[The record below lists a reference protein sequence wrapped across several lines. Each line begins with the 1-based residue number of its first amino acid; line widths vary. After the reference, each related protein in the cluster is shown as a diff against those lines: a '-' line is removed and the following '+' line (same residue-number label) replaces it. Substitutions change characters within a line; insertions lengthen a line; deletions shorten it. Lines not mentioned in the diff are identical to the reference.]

1 MMLQLSLN
9 GAAPRDRGARLL
21 RRLCLLLALCL
32 STTPVWA
39 VNFQFK
45 DLQGKTHR
53 LADYKG
59 KWVLVNFWATW
70 CPPCLDEIPD
80 LILLHDKRKDLA
92 VIGVAVD
99 YKSQKEI
106 ATFADDNLMSYPVV
120 LGDDAVIGQ
129 FGSVDMLPTSYLYN
143 PQGKLVKLHRG
154 LITRKTVE
162 SLIEARKRK

>member
-1 MMLQLSLN
+1 MNLSISTPTLPALRP
-9 GAAPRDRGARLL
+9 GATALGRA
-21 RRLCLLLALCL
+21 CLLLALTL
-32 STTPVWA
+32 FALPAAA

-45 DLQGKTHR
+45 DMQGKSHR

-70 CPPCLDEIPD
+70 CPPCLEEIPD
-80 LILLHDKRKDLA
+80 LILLNDKRKDLA

-99 YKSQKEI
+99 FKSSKEI
-106 ATFADDNLMSYPVV
+106 ETFADDNLISYPVV
-120 LGDDAVIGQ
+120 LGEESVIKQ

-154 LITRKTVE
+154 LIKKQTVE
-162 SLIEARKRK
+162 GLIEARKKR